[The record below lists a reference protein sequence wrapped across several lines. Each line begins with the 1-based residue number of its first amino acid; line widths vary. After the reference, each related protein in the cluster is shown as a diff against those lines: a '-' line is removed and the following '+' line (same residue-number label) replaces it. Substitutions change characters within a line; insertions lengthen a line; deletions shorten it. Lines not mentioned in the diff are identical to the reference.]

1 MVTPRM
7 QTSSWTAARAAL
19 ALGLWGFGVRAEPA
33 AAVQGTGD
41 PVQTDPAPSEAQKPD
56 DGAAPEPA
64 SRETSDGEVHKLS
77 VKKTSERV
85 EAAKLTPIVASP
97 NDASKTAFQL
107 YGEVDFPILVTSAI
121 LASARLFRTDPPVCP
136 KVDGHCDPATLNSF
150 DRSFAGTWRPG
161 WSTYSDVGLY
171 ALAGGAAT
179 FLLVDEGVLPGL
191 NDMVVVAEAGFV
203 ATALPSM
210 TTLATSRPRPFT
222 YGNKAP
228 LADRTSGGATL
239 SFISSH
245 TSISFAVAT
254 SMFVA
259 EKRLHPKSALP
270 WVVLGVGLA
279 TATSVGT
286 ARVMAGQH
294 FPTDV
299 IAGAAIGASVGIVV
313 ASVHRLPIEVTPTKQ
328 GAQIS
333 FAGTF

>member
-1 MVTPRM
+1 MLRLW
-7 QTSSWTAARAAL
+7 STAARAAL
-19 ALGLWGFGVRAEPA
+19 ALGFWGLGVRAEPA
-33 AAVQGTGD
+33 AAAPAVGE
-41 PVQTDPAPSEAQKPD
+41 PVRSDAAPSDAQKTD
-56 DGAAPEPA
+56 ERAAPERVSP
-64 SRETSDGEVHKLS
+64 EPSDGGGHTLDA
-77 VKKTSERV
+77 KKTNERV

-107 YGEVDFPILVTSAI
+107 YGEVDLPILTTSAI

-136 KVDGHCDPATLNSF
+136 KVDGHCDPATLNAI
-150 DRSFAGTWRPG
+150 DRGFAGKWRPG

-171 ALAGGAAT
+171 SLAAGAAT
-179 FLLVDEGVLPGL
+179 LLVIDEGVLPAL
-191 NDMVVVAEAGFV
+191 NDMVVVAEAAFV

-228 LADRTSGGATL
+228 LADRTSGGAAL

-245 TSISFAVAT
+245 TSISFAIAS

-259 EKRLHPKSALP
+259 ERRLHPKSALP

-286 ARVMAGQH
+286 ARVLAGQH

-313 ASVHRLPIEVTPTKQ
+313 ASVHRLPIEVTPMKQ

-333 FAGTF
+333 FAGIF